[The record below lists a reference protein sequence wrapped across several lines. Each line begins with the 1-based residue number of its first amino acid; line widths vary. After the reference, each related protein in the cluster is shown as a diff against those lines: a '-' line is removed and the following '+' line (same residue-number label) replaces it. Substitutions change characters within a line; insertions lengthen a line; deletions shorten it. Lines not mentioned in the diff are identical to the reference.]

1 MLLTVKYKKEMQTCF
16 GVALKVDEDGCERG
30 VRMTSFNYTEKKI
43 FSKMETDMM
52 IRTKIASV

>member
-1 MLLTVKYKKEMQTCF
+1 MQTCF